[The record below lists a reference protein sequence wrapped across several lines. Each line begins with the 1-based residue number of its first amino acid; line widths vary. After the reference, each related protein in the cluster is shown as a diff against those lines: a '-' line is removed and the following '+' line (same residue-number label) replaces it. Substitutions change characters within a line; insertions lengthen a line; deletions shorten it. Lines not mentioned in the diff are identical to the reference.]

1 MYLMGRKS
9 KLMWFTIV
17 TCVHKTQNIKK
28 TFKSIVMHIQHSQ
41 GLTPSKEHLSAKSW
55 SIPSSCTTS
64 TTAPG
69 DVASTVSSSIA
80 YTRNFAVSVTPP
92 HQAPSCPHLL
102 QLPAWLHTL
111 EVVGF
116 VVSFL
121 SHPRHPPMNDPSKCM
136 HSGQKQLVSCT

>member
-1 MYLMGRKS
+1 MIYNS
-9 KLMWFTIV
+9 YV
-17 TCVHKTQNIKK
+17 CPQNTKYKKK

-92 HQAPSCPHLL
+92 HQAPSCAHLL
-102 QLPAWLHTL
+102 RLPAWLHTL